1 MRAGHGGAGCVS
13 FRREKFVPRGGPDGG
28 DGGKGGSVIFEADPS
43 LATLLDFRYRP
54 IQAARNGRP
63 GEGSGCDGAD
73 GGDLVVRVPVGTE
86 LRDANDGSLVGDLTE
101 AGQRL
106 VVARGGRGGL
116 GNRNFAT
123 PSRQAP
129 DFAQPGEDGEERE
142 VVLVLKLMADV
153 GLVGFPN
160 AGKSTLIS
168 VLSRARPKIA
178 DYPFTTL
185 SPNLGVVRVDD
196 DRSYVMADIPGI
208 IEGAA
213 DGAGLGLRFLKHIER
228 TGLFLYLITQDLDP
242 DRDPLGDFRMLRTEL
257 ERHDPALLSR
267 PAVVVLSQADRT
279 EVLEQ
284 ADAVRAA
291 LEPEGHEVIVISSV
305 AGTGLDELR
314 RAVARRL
321 SARGRWGGAVDDS
334 DDKHA

>member
-1 MRAGHGGAGCVS
+1 VRAGHGGAGSVS

-28 DGGKGGSVIFEADPS
+28 DGGRGGSVILEADPS

-54 IQAARNGRP
+54 IQAAKNGRP

-86 LRDANDGSLVGDLTE
+86 VRDASDDSVIGDLTE
-101 AGQRL
+101 AGQRM
-106 VVARGGRGGL
+106 VIARGGRGGL

-129 DFAQPGEDGEERE
+129 DYAQPGETGEELE
-142 VVLVLKLMADV
+142 IVLVLKLMADV

-160 AGKSTLIS
+160 AGKSTLVS
-168 VLSRARPKIA
+168 VMSRARPKIA

-242 DRDPLGDFRMLRTEL
+242 ARDPLGDFRALRKEL
-257 ERHDPALLSR
+257 GKHDTALLARPAL
-267 PAVVVLSQADRT
+267 VVMSQADRP
-279 EVLEQ
+279 EVEAQ
-284 ADAVRAA
+284 SDEVRAA
-291 LEPEGHEVIVISSV
+291 LEPDGHEVFVISAVSG
-305 AGTGLDELR
+305 AGMDALR
-314 RAVARRL
+314 RAIAQRL
-321 SARGRWGGAVDDS
+321 AARGRWG
-334 DDKHA
+334 

>member
-1 MRAGHGGAGCVS
+1 VRAGHGGAGSVS

-28 DGGKGGSVIFEADPS
+28 DGGRGGSVILEADPS

-54 IQAARNGRP
+54 IQAAKNGRP

-86 LRDANDGSLVGDLTE
+86 VRDASDDSVIGDLTE
-101 AGQRL
+101 AGQRM
-106 VVARGGRGGL
+106 VIARGGRGGL

-129 DFAQPGEDGEERE
+129 DYAQPGETGEELE
-142 VVLVLKLMADV
+142 IVLVLKLMADV

-160 AGKSTLIS
+160 AGKSTLVS
-168 VLSRARPKIA
+168 VMSRARPKIA

-242 DRDPLGDFRMLRTEL
+242 ARDPLSDFRALRKEL
-257 ERHDPALLSR
+257 GQHDPALLSR
-267 PAVVVLSQADRT
+267 PALVVLSQADRP
-279 EVLEQ
+279 EVEGMS
-284 ADAVRAA
+284 DEVRAA
-291 LEPEGHEVIVISSV
+291 LEPDGHEVLVISAVSG
-305 AGTGLDELR
+305 AGMDALR
-314 RAVARRL
+314 RAIAQRL
-321 SARGRWGGAVDDS
+321 AGRGRWG
-334 DDKHA
+334 